1 MYNIEVLSCGG
12 GVAAVVDDDCEELSA
27 SPKVVEVLT
36 SSELGVA
43 VPVPPAAVAC
53 LCSCSRRCRLSRILR
68 FGTRMPCS

>member
-1 MYNIEVLSCGG
+1 MLSCGG

-27 SPKVVEVLT
+27 SPKVVEALA

-43 VPVPPAAVAC
+43 VPVPPPPPPTAVC